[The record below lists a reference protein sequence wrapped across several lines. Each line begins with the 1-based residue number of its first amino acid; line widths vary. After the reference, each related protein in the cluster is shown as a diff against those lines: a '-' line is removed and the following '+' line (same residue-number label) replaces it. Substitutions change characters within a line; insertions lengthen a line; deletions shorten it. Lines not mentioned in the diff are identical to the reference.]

1 MLLPGMYILY
11 PVKYRI
17 LGICA
22 QAHVDKWK
30 GDDTEKQR
38 RVTAW
43 KDHTHM
49 FSSYNPAVTQLYSE
63 RFPWIGPRN
72 LVLVCLPPIHAD
84 DRTDIDDFL
93 TVLPL
98 LQELSKDSIQPR
110 HWTEVMEVPNAPFGD
125 GVVTA
130 KCLAKILI
138 IDYF

>member
-72 LVLVCLPPIHAD
+72 LVLV
-84 DRTDIDDFL
+84 RTL
-93 TVLPL
+93 NSKTAMTLELAL
-98 LQELSKDSIQPR
+98 LLESFMTTGECAFHSKCQN
-110 HWTEVMEVPNAPFGD
+110 VQAVF
-125 GVVTA
+125 
-130 KCLAKILI
+130 
-138 IDYF
+138 